1 MSRAAREW
9 TLYKSE
15 ESRDRLLEAYEGAL
29 ARWSDVTGTELARIR
44 IPTGAGETAVFAFGP
59 ADSDQPPLLLLHGTL
74 SNSSMWMSDAALLS
88 RACRVFA
95 IDIPGEPGLSE
106 ERRLPWE
113 PEIAACWLAQ
123 VIAGLGLRR
132 FVLLGLSIGAWISL
146 AYASSRPE
154 GLQAL
159 ALLCPSGI
167 GRTRSS
173 FLFKAMIA
181 GLRGHRGLAELSRS
195 LYGDLVPPSGAL
207 EAGEM
212 LSRSTN
218 PRMET
223 PRIYSDEELSRIA
236 APIFLAVGTKNSL
249 LRSEETAARL
259 GRLQPEAEILI
270 LEGAGHALLGLGG
283 RVADFFERH
292 A

>member
-1 MSRAAREW
+1 MSRTAGGW

-15 ESRDRLLEAYEGAL
+15 ESRARLLGAYEGAL
-29 ARWSDVTGTELARIR
+29 ARWGDATGTELERIR
-44 IPTGAGETAVFAFGP
+44 IPTGAGETAVFAFGQ
-59 ADSDQPPLLLLHGTL
+59 ADSVRSPLLLLHGTL
-74 SNSSMWMSDAALLS
+74 SNSSMWMADAALLS
-88 RACRVFA
+88 RARRVFA

-113 PEIAACWLAQ
+113 PEIAASWLAQ
-123 VIAGLGLRR
+123 VVAGLRLGR
-132 FVLLGLSIGAWISL
+132 FALLGLSIGAWISL
-146 AYASSRPE
+146 ACASSRPE
-154 GLQAL
+154 GLQAI

-173 FLFKAMIA
+173 FLFKAMTA
-181 GLRGHRGLAELSRS
+181 GLRGSRGLAELTRS
-195 LYGDLVPPSGAL
+195 LYGNLEPPSGAL

-218 PRMET
+218 PRIET

-236 APIFLAVGTKNSL
+236 APIFLAVGTKDSL

-259 GRLQPEAEILI
+259 RRLRPEAEILM
-270 LEGAGHALLGLGG
+270 LEGAGHALIGLGG
-283 RVADFFERH
+283 QAADFFERR